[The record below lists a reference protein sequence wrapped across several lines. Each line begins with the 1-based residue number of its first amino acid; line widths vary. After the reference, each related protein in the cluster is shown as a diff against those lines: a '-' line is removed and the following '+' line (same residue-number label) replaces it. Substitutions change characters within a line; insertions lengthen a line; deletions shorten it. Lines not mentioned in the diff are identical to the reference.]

1 MKRRIKTRIGWRKE
15 SKEQTELVIN
25 RKTEK
30 ASVDPMTP
38 LNISITEVKLEKKKE
53 CYTEQELR
61 QQTECKI
68 AEIDAEIEIFTDGST
83 AGNQQN
89 GGAGV
94 FAQDKNGN
102 ILFEMS
108 KPAGSMCSSYDGE
121 TVACIEALRWISSQN
136 SQNSYAIYTDSKSMV
151 QSLSSN
157 DYKDTHEWIRVIKNM
172 L

>member
-1 MKRRIKTRIGWRKE
+1 M
-15 SKEQTELVIN
+15 VIN
-25 RKTEK
+25 RKTEN

-38 LNISITEVKLEKKKE
+38 SNISITEVKLEKKKE
-53 CYTEQELR
+53 CNTEQELR

-121 TVACIEALRWISSQN
+121 TTE
-136 SQNSYAIYTDSKSMV
+136 
-151 QSLSSN
+151 
-157 DYKDTHEWIRVIKNM
+157 DTHEWIRVIKNM
-172 L
+172 LQNIKH